1 MEGDRT
7 YMGISLKHEIGKRC
21 NFPLKKSYVA
31 AFLHAFQLNE
41 ILKLGVLNIICP
53 ITSDQLFALFFF
65 FFIACLFVRYF
76 FYQENLTGQFVRLY
90 NVIPRFRTLRRD
102 LVICQ
107 REIC

>member
-1 MEGDRT
+1 MTRHNK
-7 YMGISLKHEIGKRC
+7 GIFLKNEISKRC

-65 FFIACLFVRYF
+65 FYCMPFCPLFFLSGKPYRSVCAA
-76 FYQENLTGQFVRLY
+76 L
-90 NVIPRFRTLRRD
+90 
-102 LVICQ
+102 
-107 REIC
+107 